1 MIKRKIASDAPHV
14 ARLKEVM
21 LNRVNQINV
30 YPEFLRPDI
39 IETQIDSIEM
49 AIDQLDPNNFE
60 YDEIRSQYYS
70 EWSDAEISDYRSNFL
85 AGEVLPKLKAMMG
98 SAPDDVPVSG
108 RDINSITEE
117 LMDMVDYDPKFKEV
131 LDAIITALK
140 DERAPV
146 SAEGYVRVFL
156 LGITRTG
163 YKRSNAFDLMLD
175 LFEAVGGEEDR
186 MRLENFIMSMERDF
200 NDEGRSFL
208 YKLSS
213 KTFNDLIA
221 FANHLDSKGLVAEAD
236 ALDSLIQK
244 SAEANNLSLEEV
256 LKRAEE
262 YGFEVSEKAKDL
274 DEASFE
280 RLVGFYSSHSK
291 LEDILSAEDEDMAS
305 DVLDKPK
312 EKSRYSI
319 IRTSFKAAKQ
329 SFLYIKNAPN
339 NMRKF
344 LSIAISA
351 LMAAGY
357 IVLPIDIIPDVLVGI
372 GWVDD
377 ILSFAFILR
386 FVASRIDS
394 NGWNGAVGSDKPD
407 LIELK
412 EEDIEEE
419 EEKEEDQVD

>member
-1 MIKRKIASDAPHV
+1 MIKRKIASDAAHV
-14 ARLKEVM
+14 SRAKEVM

-49 AIDQLDPNNFE
+49 AIDQLDPSNFE

-70 EWSDAEISDYRSNFL
+70 EWSDAEISDYRNNFL
-85 AGEVLPKLKAMMG
+85 AGEILPKLKAMMG
-98 SAPDDVPVSG
+98 SAPDDTPVSG
-108 RDINSITEE
+108 RDIGSITEE

-140 DERAPV
+140 DERPPV

-213 KTFNDLIA
+213 KTFNDLIT

-386 FVASRIDS
+386 FVASRVDS
-394 NGWNGAVGSDKPD
+394 NGWNGAVGSDEPD
-407 LIELK
+407 LIEL
-412 EEDIEEE
+412 EAEDIEEE
-419 EEKEEDQVD
+419 EEKEEDQVV

>member
-1 MIKRKIASDAPHV
+1 
-14 ARLKEVM
+14 
-21 LNRVNQINV
+21 
-30 YPEFLRPDI
+30 
-39 IETQIDSIEM
+39 
-49 AIDQLDPNNFE
+49 
-60 YDEIRSQYYS
+60 
-70 EWSDAEISDYRSNFL
+70 
-85 AGEVLPKLKAMMG
+85 
-98 SAPDDVPVSG
+98 
-108 RDINSITEE
+108 
-117 LMDMVDYDPKFKEV
+117 
-131 LDAIITALK
+131 
-140 DERAPV
+140 
-146 SAEGYVRVFL
+146 
-156 LGITRTG
+156 
-163 YKRSNAFDLMLD
+163 
-175 LFEAVGGEEDR
+175 
-186 MRLENFIMSMERDF
+186 MSMERDF
-200 NDEGRSFL
+200 NDEDRSFL

-213 KTFNDLIA
+213 KSFNDLIA

-244 SAEANNLSLEEV
+244 SAEASDLSLEEV
-256 LKRAEE
+256 LKKAEE

-291 LEDILSAEDEDMAS
+291 LEDILSVEDEDMAS

-339 NMRKF
+339 SMRKF

-419 EEKEEDQVD
+419 EEKEEDQVV